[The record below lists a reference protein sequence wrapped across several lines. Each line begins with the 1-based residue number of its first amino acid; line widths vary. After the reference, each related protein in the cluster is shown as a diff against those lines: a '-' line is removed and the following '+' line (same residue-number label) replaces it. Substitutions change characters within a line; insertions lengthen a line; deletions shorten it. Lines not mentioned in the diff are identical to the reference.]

1 MLPSALEVGRV
12 VSLWRELILWK
23 VQISRGIGM
32 YRVLF
37 CVVKVNFVIYEGI
50 ICCNFY

>member
-1 MLPSALEVGRV
+1 MLPSALEVGGV
-12 VSLWRELILWK
+12 VSLRELILWK
-23 VQISRGIGM
+23 VQISRGTGM